1 MGEDR
6 IQYLENAIRIAD
18 QQINTLKLNRRV
30 DPNLLDTL
38 SRQRLHFQQELAKLR
53 SVEIKTKQAG
63 FNIFGMMDI
72 LDDEEIIKLPT
83 ESNDSNKKAS

>member
-6 IQYLENAIRIAD
+6 IQYLENAIRVAD
-18 QQINTLKLNRRV
+18 RQIETLKLNRRI
-30 DPNLLDTL
+30 DPNLLDIL

-53 SVEIKTKQAG
+53 SVEIRTKQSG

-72 LDDEEIIKLPT
+72 LDDEEIIKIPT
-83 ESNDSNKKAS
+83 ESNDSNKKPS

>member
-30 DPNLLDTL
+30 DPNLLETL

-53 SVEIKTKQAG
+53 SVEIKTKNAG
-63 FNIFGMMDI
+63 LNIFGMMDI
-72 LDDEEIIKLPT
+72 LDEEEVIRLPT
-83 ESNDSNKKAS
+83 EPNDPNKKTS